1 MAKCTAV
8 SRKDSK
14 GRVLRTGECQ
24 RKDGYYMYQYQDLNG
39 KRRTIYSKDLPKLRE
54 KEKAVQRDQDDGIDG
69 YSGARTTLNEV
80 FDRYISGKLELKQS
94 TRTNYIYLYDNYV
107 RSSFGNRKIAT
118 IKYSDV
124 KQFYYFLM
132 TEKGFKPN
140 SLESIHTII
149 HPTLTMAVRD
159 NIIRN
164 NPADG
169 VMGEIK
175 KSNAWEKAKR
185 HALTIEQQTAFMKYT
200 AESPVY
206 SHWLPLFI
214 VLLGTGCR
222 IGEALGLRWQ
232 DLDFE
237 NRIISINHNLVY
249 RIQDSGK
256 CENHIT
262 TPKTKTGIRMIP
274 MMEAVYQAFMDE
286 QRQQMEM
293 GFSTQ
298 IIDGYSG
305 FVFTNRFGN
314 VLIPTTVNRAIKR
327 IYNAYN
333 EEEKIRAKEEKRV
346 PLLLPHFSCHH
357 LRHTFCTRYCENE
370 TNLKVIQ
377 EIMGHADIT
386 TTMDI
391 YAEATEEKKKESL
404 AKLEIKV
411 KIM

>member
-94 TRTNYIYLYDNYV
+94 TRTNYIYLYDHYV

-132 TEKGFKPN
+132 TEKEFKPN

>member
-94 TRTNYIYLYDNYV
+94 TRTNYIYLYDHYV
-107 RSSFGNRKIAT
+107 RSFFGNRKIAT

>member
-1 MAKCTAV
+1 
-8 SRKDSK
+8 
-14 GRVLRTGECQ
+14 
-24 RKDGYYMYQYQDLNG
+24 
-39 KRRTIYSKDLPKLRE
+39 
-54 KEKAVQRDQDDGIDG
+54 
-69 YSGARTTLNEV
+69 
-80 FDRYISGKLELKQS
+80 
-94 TRTNYIYLYDNYV
+94 
-107 RSSFGNRKIAT
+107 
-118 IKYSDV
+118 
-124 KQFYYFLM
+124 
-132 TEKGFKPN
+132 
-140 SLESIHTII
+140 
-149 HPTLTMAVRD
+149 
-159 NIIRN
+159 
-164 NPADG
+164 
-169 VMGEIK
+169 
-175 KSNAWEKAKR
+175 
-185 HALTIEQQTAFMKYT
+185 
-200 AESPVY
+200 
-206 SHWLPLFI
+206 
-214 VLLGTGCR
+214 
-222 IGEALGLRWQ
+222 
-232 DLDFE
+232 
-237 NRIISINHNLVY
+237 
-249 RIQDSGK
+249 
-256 CENHIT
+256 
-262 TPKTKTGIRMIP
+262 
-274 MMEAVYQAFMDE
+274 
-286 QRQQMEM
+286 M